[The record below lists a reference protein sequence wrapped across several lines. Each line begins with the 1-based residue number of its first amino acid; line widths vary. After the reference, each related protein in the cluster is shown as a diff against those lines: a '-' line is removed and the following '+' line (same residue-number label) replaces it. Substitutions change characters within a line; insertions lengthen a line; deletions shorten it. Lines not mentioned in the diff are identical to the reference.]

1 MTHKPVTEDFVPVL
15 PWLGVLLF
23 GLAAGNGCCACARL
37 AERPAAR
44 AGAAAGALG
53 RWSLSFYMLHQ
64 PVLIGLL
71 MARGAARLMP
81 DEHAQ
86 RFTAAL
92 WLIPGVYFLFVA
104 AEFVVLTRLALTLTA
119 QGASAFAVGA
129 LASAFWVGI
138 FVASTAA
145 HAVVQRVGHA
155 RCFLVAMATSA
166 LAVASLLPHDA
177 YAGWLAAAAVMGLGG
192 GLVWVSGEAWLAE
205 AAPRE
210 RRGLLIGLFETSVGL
225 GMLAGPAL
233 LPLSLWAGVSPL
245 GVALVLMAAGFACAW
260 PLLHVA
266 EPPSTARG
274 DGGGGETRNGWR
286 AFAVPLAAVA
296 AASGLMESG
305 ISSLLPSISMRLG
318 FALDTAAWL
327 GAFIGAG
334 SALMQAPFG
343 ALADRIGLRRAM
355 ALAWAL
361 VLRRHAGAVGGG
373 PARRSRC
380 CGRWASCSAASAAR
394 STRWWSSNWATG
406 WWAAAW
412 SRRWACWSPP
422 TPPAPPAARR
432 WAGGCS
438 TAPGCRGWRR

>member
-1 MTHKPVTEDFVPVL
+1 MAS
-15 PWLGVLLF
+15 F
-23 GLAAGNGCCACARL
+23 GFAA
-37 AERPAAR
+37 
-44 AGAAAGALG
+44 
-53 RWSLSFYMLHQ
+53 
-64 PVLIGLL
+64 V
-71 MARGAARLMP
+71 
-81 DEHAQ
+81 
-86 RFTAAL
+86 L

-104 AEFVVLTRLALTLTA
+104 AEFVVLTHLALTLTA

-129 LASAFWVGI
+129 LASAFWSGI

-145 HAVVQRVGHA
+145 HALVQRLGHA
-155 RCFLVAMATSA
+155 RCFLLALAASA

-177 YAGWLAAAAVMGLGG
+177 YAGRLAAAAVMGLGG

-245 GVALVLMAAGFACAW
+245 AVALVLMAAGFACAL

-266 EPPSTARG
+266 EPEFDVHAASAS
-274 DGGGGETRNGWR
+274 DDARNGWR

-305 ISSLLPSISMRLG
+305 TSSLLPSISMRLG

-334 SALMQAPFG
+334 SALLQAPFG
-343 ALADRIGLRRAM
+343 ALADRIGLGRAM
-355 ALAWAL
+355 ALAWTL
-361 VLRRHAGAVGGG
+361 VLGATLSLWVGAGAPQQVLWPVGFVLGGVGGAVYTLVVIELGHRLVGSGLVKAMGLLVTAYTAGTAGG
-373 PARRSRC
+373 PALGGWLFDRAGLPGLAAVMTL
-380 CGRWASCSAASAAR
+380 CGLVGA
-394 STRWWSSNWATG
+394 G
-406 WWAAAW
+406 L
-412 SRRWACWSPP
+412 
-422 TPPAPPAARR
+422 ARR
-432 WAGGCS
+432 ALRRGALRESTNPGHGRGG
-438 TAPGCRGWRR
+438 

>member
-1 MTHKPVTEDFVPVL
+1 MQPASLTPSPST
-15 PWLGVLLF
+15 
-23 GLAAGNGCCACARL
+23 
-37 AERPAAR
+37 PAAT
-44 AGAAAGALG
+44 AHAAPGSAL
-53 RWSLSFYMLHQ
+53 
-64 PVLIGLL
+64 P
-71 MARGAARLMP
+71 
-81 DEHAQ
+81 
-86 RFTAAL
+86 AAL

-104 AEFVVLTRLALTLTA
+104 AEFVVLTRLALALTA

-145 HAVVQRVGHA
+145 HAAVQRLGHA
-155 RCFLVAMATSA
+155 RCFLAAMATSA
-166 LAVASLLPHDA
+166 LAVASLLPHEA

-245 GVALVLMAAGFACAW
+245 GVALALMAGGFACAW

-266 EPPSTARG
+266 EPAVDRCLVAPG
-274 DGGGGETRNGWR
+274 DAPDGRNDWR
-286 AFAVPLAAVA
+286 AFAMPLAAVV

-305 ISSLLPSISMRLG
+305 VSSLLPSIAMRLG
-318 FALDTAAWL
+318 FALDMAAWL

-334 SALMQAPFG
+334 SALLQAPFG
-343 ALADRIGLRRAM
+343 ALADRVGLRRAM

-361 VLRRHAGAVGGG
+361 VLAATLALWWWSGAPRQVLWPVGFVLGGVGGAVYTLVVIELGHRLSGGGLVRAMGLLVTAYTAGTAGG
-373 PARRSRC
+373 PALGGWLFDRYGLPGLAAVLTGCGLAGAALAWRALRRPTLPM
-380 CGRWASCSAASAAR
+380 APA
-394 STRWWSSNWATG
+394 
-406 WWAAAW
+406 
-412 SRRWACWSPP
+412 SRR
-422 TPPAPPAARR
+422 
-432 WAGGCS
+432 AG
-438 TAPGCRGWRR
+438 A

>member
-1 MTHKPVTEDFVPVL
+1 LSPPHS
-15 PWLGVLLF
+15 
-23 GLAAGNGCCACARL
+23 AASTAAT
-37 AERPAAR
+37 PAA
-44 AGAAAGALG
+44 
-53 RWSLSFYMLHQ
+53 F
-64 PVLIGLL
+64 P
-71 MARGAARLMP
+71 P
-81 DEHAQ
+81 
-86 RFTAAL
+86 AL

-119 QGASAFAVGA
+119 DGASAFAVGA
-129 LASAFWVGI
+129 LASAFWTGI

-145 HAVVQRVGHA
+145 HAVVQGLGHA
-155 RCFLVAMATSA
+155 RCFLVAMAASA
-166 LAVASLLPHDA
+166 LAVASLLPHDV

-245 GVALVLMAAGFACAW
+245 GVALALMAAGFACAW
-260 PLLHVA
+260 PLLQVA
-266 EPPSTARG
+266 EPAADAHDSTAEG
-274 DGGGGETRNGWR
+274 DDPRHGWR
-286 AFAVPLAAVA
+286 AFALPLVAVA

-305 ISSLLPSISMRLG
+305 TSSLLPSISMRLG

-327 GAFIGAG
+327 GAFVGAG

-361 VLRRHAGAVGGG
+361 VLGATLSLWWWAGAPQQVLWPVGFVLGGVGGAVYTLVVIELGHRLVGSSLVKAMGLLVTAYTAGTAGG
-373 PARRSRC
+373 PALGGWLFDQAGLPGLAAVMTL
-380 CGRWASCSAASAAR
+380 CGLAGAGLAWRALRKPRAVAA
-394 STRWWSSNWATG
+394 
-406 WWAAAW
+406 
-412 SRRWACWSPP
+412 
-422 TPPAPPAARR
+422 
-432 WAGGCS
+432 
-438 TAPGCRGWRR
+438 